1 MPETPME
8 TSQKSQ
14 LITSILEDRKAIDI
28 VRIDLEGQ
36 SLMADAMII
45 CSATS
50 QTHARAIS
58 EAVALKMKAEGARAD
73 HIESDSESTW
83 VLMDFG
89 DLVLHILQEEQRSYY
104 DLEELWKAPTGSRRQ
119 KKAEAASEREKPTS
133 SRKGL
138 YTRWTSSTLRSRKLS
153 DR

>member
-1 MPETPME
+1 MLHTLME

-28 VRIDLEGQ
+28 VRIDLDGQ

-45 CSATS
+45 CTATS
-50 QTHARAIS
+50 LTHARAIAD
-58 EAVALKMKAEGARAD
+58 AVALKTKEAGARAD
-73 HIESDSESTW
+73 HIESDPENTW
-83 VLMDFG
+83 VVMDFG
-89 DLVLHILQEEQRSYY
+89 DIVLHIFQEEQRAYY

-119 KKAEAASEREKPTS
+119 KKKVLEEPEKPST